1 MEVQLSDKGL
11 IEYIDILFSNRMEAL
26 LSDEGLLEDSKKF
39 EASVRN
45 LTLREYDYLDFR

>member
-1 MEVQLSDKGL
+1 
-11 IEYIDILFSNRMEAL
+11 MEAL